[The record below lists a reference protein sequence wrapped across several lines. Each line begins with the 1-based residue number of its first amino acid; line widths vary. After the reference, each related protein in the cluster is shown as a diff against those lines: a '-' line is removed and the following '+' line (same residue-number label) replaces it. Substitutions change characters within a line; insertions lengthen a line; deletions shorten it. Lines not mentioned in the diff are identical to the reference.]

1 MKFKLLIYAF
11 IACFVFLGCS
21 KSGNDTVLTPAGP
34 SWTLT
39 VYGKNYNWSG
49 PIVATASNNG
59 QATYTASTFIQPI
72 ADIALSSTSVSG
84 IPPQIISVQLSSVST
99 GTFNISPN
107 SYTLAQSLGNS
118 FTLILDNTTMYSSI
132 FPGSDITFK
141 VNSLSDKTLSS
152 VGLTGVGYVK
162 GTFSGTIA
170 DLFGVKHSI
179 SGTYNCVRLM

>member
-11 IACFVFLGCS
+11 ITCFVFLGCS

-39 VYGKNYNWSG
+39 VDGKNYNWSG

-59 QATYTASTFIQPI
+59 QASYTASTFIQPI

-84 IPPQIISVQLSSVST
+84 FPPQIISVQLSSVST